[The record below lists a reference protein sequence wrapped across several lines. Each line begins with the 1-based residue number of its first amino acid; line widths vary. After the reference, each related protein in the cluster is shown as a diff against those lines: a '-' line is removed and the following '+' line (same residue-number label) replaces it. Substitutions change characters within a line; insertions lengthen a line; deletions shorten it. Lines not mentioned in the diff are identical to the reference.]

1 MVVIRKVRFEMVAY
15 NQISQ
20 QDSSKKKKK
29 LKS

>member
-20 QDSSKKKKK
+20 KDSSKKKKEN
-29 LKS
+29 

>member
-15 NQISQ
+15 DQISQ
-20 QDSSKKKKK
+20 KDSSKKKKK